1 MKIEQIRGGQ
11 IAFATHIEAVHGS
24 MTIFC
29 HYYNNEKECP
39 FEDQCI
45 FAHEDSPK
53 CKFEDGFERML
64 CMFQHENK
72 PENDDELEEEN
83 DDDANDEENIITIND
98 IEPSLKKVKEAMK
111 KVNVLLQKQTSLF
124 KCDACEFEARN
135 INGLTMHKKA
145 KHTENVK

>member
-1 MKIEQIRGGQ
+1 MSVKNVYNEYNYEGLLEK
-11 IAFATHIEAVHGS
+11 HVEAVHGS

-45 FAHEDSPK
+45 FAHKDSPK
-53 CKFEDGFERML
+53 CKFEDGCERML

-83 DDDANDEENIITIND
+83 DDDANDDKTDEENIITIND
-98 IEPSLKKVKEAMK
+98 IEPSLKKVEAAMK
-111 KVNVLLQKQTSLF
+111 KVNVLLQKQTSLL
-124 KCDACEFEARN
+124 KY
-135 INGLTMHKKA
+135 LKLKT
-145 KHTENVK
+145 